1 MNFARIDACGMEDT
15 SLLDLQILPFWH
27 VWSTELV
34 RSKSFVLLTCPVNDR
49 RLWERPGPIKQQ
61 RIVATAIGKPQDP
74 ILEFH
79 GRAFILHAKV
89 PFTPRWR
96 VCVRIGFAAF
106 TPGVERSKKGLHTG
120 IGGMSVKL
128 IVGEKPHQVLRFE
141 PDAFMPDDAPEE
153 DQCSRVK
160 FAAGMRQCIIL
171 AGARLR
177 SSLVLG
183 KLEISLRY
191 NNLIS
196 VGYLEVSEAI

>member
-1 MNFARIDACGMEDT
+1 
-15 SLLDLQILPFWH
+15 
-27 VWSTELV
+27 
-34 RSKSFVLLTCPVNDR
+34 
-49 RLWERPGPIKQQ
+49 
-61 RIVATAIGKPQDP
+61 
-74 ILEFH
+74 
-79 GRAFILHAKV
+79 
-89 PFTPRWR
+89 
-96 VCVRIGFAAF
+96 
-106 TPGVERSKKGLHTG
+106 
-120 IGGMSVKL
+120 
-128 IVGEKPHQVLRFE
+128 
-141 PDAFMPDDAPEE
+141 MPDDAPEE